1 MIKPRS
7 NRDDERE
14 RKRRGGGGDR
24 ERERLKWERWQG
36 LKMIN
41 HRTLHG
47 TKLDWCSWGAWFERW
62 RCSAWVLRRSL
73 AAGTLSAWVNR
84 EDGVTCG
91 HAAEWAREP
100 PLMLDERLSPVV
112 ASRTLVRPVCHC
124 IQCTR
129 CRSTVRYSSLLNLIK
144 GQLYFRFYSTAFI
157 SSFVQFYSV
166 SHVCKRGACNFNY
179 LLYQSGLDSG
189 I

>member
-1 MIKPRS
+1 MVKPRS
-7 NRDDERE
+7 DR
-14 RKRRGGGGDR
+14 GDR
-24 ERERLKWERWQG
+24 ERERDRKRVRLKWERWQG

-47 TKLDWCSWGAWFERW
+47 TKLDWCSWGARFERW

-112 ASRTLVRPVCHC
+112 ALRTLVACVPLHLRCA
-124 IQCTR
+124 R
-129 CRSTVRYSSLLNLIK
+129 CRSAPCDNSSLLYLIK
-144 GQLYFRFYSTAFI
+144 GQLYFRFYCTDD
-157 SSFVQFYSV
+157 SF
-166 SHVCKRGACNFNY
+166 SH
-179 LLYQSGLDSG
+179 
-189 I
+189 